1 MARFAGY
8 AKQKEPKWFK
18 ALVVISITTVS
29 LIIIF
34 GFTYVMSRME
44 NEGERKSQ
52 SQALPAK
59 QAKPSTTSTST
70 TTTTTIPIVNEIP
83 NEDLSIEKIAFTSSI
98 NGGNKP
104 ADELESVSIN
114 ETGKIYCYTRIN
126 SPNVPQSIHHVW
138 VDPDGKVV
146 ADIKLNISN
155 RPADTWSYI
164 SLYGIKPG
172 KLQVQVKTAEGVIVA
187 KRDLLVQ

>member
-8 AKQKEPKWFK
+8 AKQKEPKWFR
-18 ALVVISITTVS
+18 ALVVILISTVC

-44 NEGERKSQ
+44 TESERKSQ
-52 SQALPAK
+52 S

-70 TTTTTIPIVNEIP
+70 TTTTTVAITTTVPAANEIS
-83 NEDLSIEKIAFTSSI
+83 NEELSIEKIAFTSSI
-98 NGGNKP
+98 NEGNKP

-114 ETGKIYCYTRIN
+114 EAGKIYCYTRVN
-126 SPNVPQSIHHVW
+126 SSTVPQSIHHVW
-138 VDPDGKVV
+138 VDPDGAVI

-164 SLYGIKPG
+164 SLYGINPG
-172 KLQVQVKTAEGVIVA
+172 KLQVQVKTAQGKILA